1 MSFLDYEKIFDPGHA
16 YIHGKLQ
23 KNSSDPDTSA
33 QDLYAS
39 LTKRSW
45 FDYMNTLGVPQEN
58 KLIDYATNPDT
69 VKNAMS
75 AASSDVTGAFDR
87 QTVNTQRQLSGLGL
101 SLSPDEQAAADR
113 STGLAR
119 SLADVGA
126 QNSARDVT
134 MARQQQIIS
143 GANVSPL
150 KGALG

>member
-1 MSFLDYEKIFDPGHA
+1 MRQFLSPKLKGHGA
-16 YIHGKLQ
+16 
-23 KNSSDPDTSA
+23 DAADTTA

-45 FDYMNTLGVPQEN
+45 FDYMNTIGVPQEN

-75 AASSDVTGAFDR
+75 DASSDATGAFDR
-87 QTVNTQRQLSGLGL
+87 QAVNNQRRLSSLGL
-101 SLSPDEQAAADR
+101 TLAPDEQAAVDR
-113 STGLAR
+113 STGLAK

-134 MARQQQIIS
+134 VARQQQILS

-150 KGALG
+150 KGSLG